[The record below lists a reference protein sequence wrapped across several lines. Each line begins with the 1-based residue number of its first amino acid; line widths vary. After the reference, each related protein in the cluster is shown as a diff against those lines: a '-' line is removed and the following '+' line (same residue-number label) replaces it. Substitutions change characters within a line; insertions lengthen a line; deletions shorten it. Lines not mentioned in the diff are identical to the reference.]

1 MTTRSISRIVG
12 RRPRRSRQ
20 WGITNSNGSLV
31 AATHAAQINL
41 DLTASL
47 EVALGF
53 DLHNVTASAIRLNIN
68 YRLTTSSTGDEN
80 TVACGVGWVSNR
92 ARDAGGVALP
102 DPSVDNFDWMFH
114 DIRTLSSSRDVVD
127 IDEQVPGSM
136 LVIRNDSMRKQH
148 ENASSLLII
157 FRASLLQSVA
167 IQVFI
172 GGRVLFLLP

>member
-1 MTTRSISRIVG
+1 
-12 RRPRRSRQ
+12 
-20 WGITNSNGSLV
+20 
-31 AATHAAQINL
+31 
-41 DLTASL
+41 
-47 EVALGF
+47 
-53 DLHNVTASAIRLNIN
+53 
-68 YRLTTSSTGDEN
+68 
-80 TVACGVGWVSNR
+80 
-92 ARDAGGVALP
+92 
-102 DPSVDNFDWMFH
+102 MFH